1 MSYKKVCRKFG
12 GVQSRPY
19 ICFIKQTEIMNQF
32 KEYASAAAVQAA
44 LTQIVKICVEG
55 GITEDSLQHTLRT
68 KQGCDM
74 WLDLAVKIQ
83 TAWDT
88 NN

>member
-1 MSYKKVCRKFG
+1 LG
-12 GVQSRPY
+12 
-19 ICFIKQTEIMNQF
+19 IKQTETMNQS

-55 GITEDSLQHTLRT
+55 GITEESLQRTLLT
-68 KQGCDM
+68 KEGCDM

-83 TAWDT
+83 TAWDANGAPSFSE
-88 NN
+88 NNAENA